1 MIEELKILAR
11 AYADGEITEPQ
22 LRRLESILQG
32 DAAARQRYL
41 EEMSLINGL
50 EEYSVSVGVPLP
62 DRIRETNHIWIIY
75 KMAAAMWL
83 AIAALVV
90 FTNTSSRGPDFT
102 SLQFLVMPA
111 AIHFFLIWVLGK
123 ITVEVDLIC
132 IKVGMGPF
140 KSKTR
145 IEDVQS
151 IRTCTIRPIRD
162 LWGWGWRRRLDGT
175 RGFIGDGNE
184 GFEFTRSDGK
194 RTFVTARD
202 PQRFVDFVQRLK
214 ANEPSVNGGKTES

>member
-1 MIEELKILAR
+1 MREEVRTLAR
-11 AYADGEITEPQ
+11 AYADGEITESQ
-22 LRRLESILQG
+22 LQTLESILQG
-32 DAAARQRYL
+32 DAAARQQYL
-41 EEMSLINGL
+41 EEMSLINSL
-50 EEYSVSVGVPLP
+50 EEYSLSVGVPRA

-75 KMAAAMWL
+75 KMAAAMWFV
-83 AIAALVV
+83 IAAVVV
-90 FTNTSSRGPDFT
+90 FSNTSSRGPDFT
-102 SLQFLVMPA
+102 RLQFLVVPA
-111 AIHFFLIWVLGK
+111 AIHFFLICVLGR
-123 ITVEVDLIC
+123 ITVEVDHIC

-194 RTFVTARD
+194 RTVVTARG

-214 ANEPSVNGGKTES
+214 ANEPSVNGEERES

>member
-1 MIEELKILAR
+1 MREELRILAR
-11 AYADGEITEPQ
+11 AYADGEITDSQ
-22 LRRLESILQG
+22 LQRLEYILRG
-32 DAAARQRYL
+32 EPAARQRYL
-41 EEMSLINGL
+41 EEMSLINSL
-50 EEYSVSVGVPLP
+50 EEYSLSVDTPRAE
-62 DRIRETNHIWIIY
+62 RIRETNHIWIIY
-75 KMAAAMWL
+75 KMAAALWL
-83 AIAALVV
+83 VIAAFFV
-90 FTNTSSRGPDFT
+90 FSNTSSQGPDFT
-102 SLQFLVMPA
+102 RLQFLVMPA
-111 AIHFFLIWVLGK
+111 AIHFVLIGVLGR
-123 ITVEVDLIC
+123 ITVEVDHIC

-162 LWGWGWRRRLDGT
+162 LWGWGWRRRMDGT

-194 RTFVTARD
+194 RTVVTARD

-214 ANEPSVNGGKTES
+214 ANETSVNGEKKE

>member
-1 MIEELKILAR
+1 MREELRILAR

-41 EEMSLINGL
+41 EEMSLINAL
-50 EEYSVSVGVPLP
+50 EEYSVSVGAPLP

-83 AIAALVV
+83 VIAAVLV
-90 FTNTSSRGPDFT
+90 FSNMSSRGPDFT
-102 SLQFLVMPA
+102 RLQLLVMPA
-111 AIHFFLIWVLGK
+111 GIHFFLIWVLGR
-123 ITVEVDLIC
+123 ITAEVDHTC

-194 RTFVTARD
+194 RTVVTASD
-202 PQRFVDFVQRLK
+202 PQRFVDFVHRLK
-214 ANEPSVNGGKTES
+214 ASEPSDSGDKKEP

>member
-1 MIEELKILAR
+1 MREELRILAR
-11 AYADGEITEPQ
+11 AYVDGEITESQ
-22 LRRLESILQG
+22 LQRLESILQG
-32 DAAARQRYL
+32 DPAARQRYL
-41 EEMSLINGL
+41 EEMSLINSL
-50 EEYSVSVGVPLP
+50 EEYSHSVDAPRA

-83 AIAALVV
+83 VIAAIVV
-90 FTNTSSRGPDFT
+90 FSNTSSRGPNFT

-111 AIHFFLIWVLGK
+111 TIHFFLIWVLGR
-123 ITVEVDLIC
+123 ITVEVDHIC

-194 RTFVTARD
+194 RTVVTARD

-214 ANEPSVNGGKTES
+214 ANEPSVNGEKNES